1 MLALFIDLII
11 GGIIGWI
18 ASLIMKTDKRQGPL
32 TNIAVGVAGS
42 FLAGL
47 AFNNGRI
54 NREPTLLSLGSAL
67 LGAIVLLALIN
78 LIWRKKLR

>member
-1 MLALFIDLII
+1 MTSLFIDLIV

-32 TNIAVGVAGS
+32 TNIAVGVAGA
-42 FLAGL
+42 FLAGF
-47 AFNNGRI
+47 AFNNGTI
-54 NREPTLLSLGSAL
+54 SREPTLLSLGSAL
-67 LGAIVLLALIN
+67 LGAVVLLGLIN